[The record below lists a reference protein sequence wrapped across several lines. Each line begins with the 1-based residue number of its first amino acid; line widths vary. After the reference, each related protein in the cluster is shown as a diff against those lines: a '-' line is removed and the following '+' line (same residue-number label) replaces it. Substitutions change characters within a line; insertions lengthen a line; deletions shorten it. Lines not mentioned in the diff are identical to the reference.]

1 MSKAPATTR
10 ETVTVPAKI
19 PATISA
25 KIPVKAATAPFAEI
39 VMVCAKCAKRQGIG
53 AKAVRGGLKRAL
65 KADRRGRKV
74 RVVETGCLGLC
85 PKRSLTLATTGSL
98 GAGRLVVIDPSL
110 EPAAMLDALLPA
122 RTDRP

>member
-1 MSKAPATTR
+1 MSKAP
-10 ETVTVPAKI
+10 VTKRG
-19 PATISA
+19 
-25 KIPVKAATAPFAEI
+25 PVKAAAAPFAEI
-39 VMVCAKCAKRQGIG
+39 VMVCAKCAKRQGVG

>member
-1 MSKAPATTR
+1 MSKA
-10 ETVTVPAKI
+10 EVTKRGPAK
-19 PATISA
+19 
-25 KIPVKAATAPFAEI
+25 AAAAPFAEI
-39 VMVCAKCAKRQGIG
+39 VMVCAKCAKRQGVG

-85 PKRSLTLATTGSL
+85 PKRSLTLATAGSL
-98 GAGRLVVIDPSL
+98 GAGRLLVLDPAL

-122 RTDRP
+122 RHPGDAP